1 MHDRVRFLL
10 VLMLIAVP
18 CGTLAAPLDQ
28 ASLNGARKLRDA
40 AMKSSEAYALVRSLT
55 TEVGPR
61 FAGTPGDRAGV
72 AWAEREMERLGFR
85 NVRRMPVMVPRWVRG
100 DVRLTMDDGSDR
112 RLEAVALGGSIGT
125 PEGGVRGEIVVFD
138 DVAELRAAE
147 RANVEGRIVYL
158 RKRMQRTREGA
169 SYGVVVANRRDG
181 PSSAA
186 AKGAAALVIRSVGT
200 DDARFAHTGS
210 IQYRADAPRIPAVAI
225 SNPDA
230 DMLDR
235 LIAARQAP
243 RLHLVSTA
251 RELPQASSA
260 NVIGEIPGTDRAD
273 EIVLL
278 GAHLDSWDLGEGAL
292 DDGAGVAIVM
302 AAAKLIAGLEPKP
315 RRTLRVVLFA
325 NEEFGLSG
333 SNAYRA
339 SLDAGQVRKH
349 AATLEADAGDGP
361 VYELRSR
368 VSPEQL
374 SLVRQIQGVLAAI
387 GVAPGDN
394 EATGGAD
401 TRALLRAG
409 IPVLGPRLDT
419 TRYFDHHH
427 TANDTLDK
435 IDPSRLNQSVAAF
448 AVSAYLAA
456 RFEEPLQRVTQP
468 PERETR

>member
-1 MHDRVRFLL
+1 MHDRVRFPL

-18 CGTLAAPLDQ
+18 CGTHAAALDQ
-28 ASLNGARKLRDA
+28 ASLNGATRLRDA
-40 AMKSSEAYALVRSLT
+40 ALKSTEAYALVESLT

-72 AWAEREMERLGFR
+72 EWAERELDRLGFR
-85 NVRRMPVMVPRWVRG
+85 NVRRMPVTVPRWVRG
-100 DVRLTMDDGSDR
+100 EAQLRIDDDTSR
-112 RLEAVALGGSIGT
+112 SLVAVALGGSVGT
-125 PEGGVRGEIVVFD
+125 TDEGIRGDVVAFD
-138 DVAELRAAE
+138 DVAALQEADRAD
-147 RANVEGRIVYL
+147 VEGRIIYL
-158 RKRMQRTREGA
+158 RKRMQRLRDGA
-169 SYGVVVANRRDG
+169 SYGDVVANRRDG
-181 PSSAA
+181 PSAAA
-186 AKGAAALVIRSVGT
+186 AKGAVALVIRSVGT

-210 IQYRADAPRIPAVAI
+210 IQYRSDAPRIPAVAI

-235 LIAARQAP
+235 LIASRKVP
-243 RLHLVSTA
+243 KLHLVSTS
-251 RELPQASSA
+251 RELPPTSSA

-278 GAHLDSWDLGEGAL
+278 CGHLDSWDLGQGAL
-292 DDGAGVAIVM
+292 DDGAGVAIAM
-302 AAAKLIAGLEPKP
+302 AAAHLIAQMEPKP
-315 RRTLRVVLFA
+315 RRTVRVVLFA

-339 SLDAGQVRKH
+339 SLDEAALRNH
-349 AATLEADAGDGP
+349 AATLEADSGDGP

-368 VSPEQL
+368 VGPEQH
-374 SLVRQIQGVLAAI
+374 SLVRQIQRVLAPI

-409 IPVLGPRLDT
+409 IPVLGPRLDA

-435 IDPSRLNQSVAAF
+435 VDPQRLNQSVAAF
-448 AVSAYLAA
+448 AVAAYLAA
-456 RFEEPLQRVTQP
+456 REDATFARVTAP
-468 PERETR
+468 VETD